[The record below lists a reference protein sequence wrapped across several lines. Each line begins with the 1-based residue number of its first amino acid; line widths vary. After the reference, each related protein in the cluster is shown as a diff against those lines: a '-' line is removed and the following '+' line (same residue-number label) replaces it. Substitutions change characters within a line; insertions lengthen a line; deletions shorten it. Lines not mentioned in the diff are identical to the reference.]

1 MSENSGKHHNKV
13 YAVLYPIIWIF
24 MKILHPWK
32 AIGAENIP
40 EGPAVICGNHTTVG
54 DPLYVVCGMSSKR
67 QTHVMAKAE
76 IMKWPVIGFLLKKAG
91 IIGVN
96 RGKSDMAAVKE
107 CLRVLRNGEKLLMFP
122 EGTRVK
128 EGKVSEAQTGAAM
141 LATRTNSP
149 LVPVYIQPKKRRFRK
164 TTVVFGSPYYPEFEG
179 RKPSADDYQRIA
191 DDLLVRVRALG
202 EKAG

>member
-1 MSENSGKHHNKV
+1 MSENITNHRNKV
-13 YAVLYPIIWIF
+13 YSIIYPIIWIF

-32 AIGAENIP
+32 AVGVEKIP
-40 EGPAVICGNHTTVG
+40 KESAVICGNHTTLG
-54 DPLYVVCGMSSKR
+54 DPLYVVCGMGAKR

-76 IMKWPVIGFLLKKAG
+76 VMKWPVVGFLLKKAG

-128 EGKVSEAQTGAAM
+128 DGKVSEAQTGAAM

-164 TTVVFGSPYYPEFEG
+164 TTVVFGEPYYPEFEG

-191 DDLLVRVRALG
+191 DDLLIRIKALG
-202 EKAG
+202 EQAG

>member
-1 MSENSGKHHNKV
+1 MRNKV
-13 YAVLYPIIWIF
+13 YAVLYPIIWVF
-24 MKILHPWK
+24 MRILHPWN
-32 AIGAENIP
+32 AVGTDNIP
-40 EGPAVICGNHTTVG
+40 EGAAVICGNHTTLG
-54 DPLYVVCGMSSKR
+54 DPLYVVCAMGRKR

-76 IMKWPVIGFLLKKAG
+76 IMKWPVVGFLLKKAG

-96 RGKSDMAAVKE
+96 RGKSDMGAVKE
-107 CLRVLRNGEKLLMFP
+107 CLRALKNGEKLLMFP

-128 EGKVSEAQTGAAM
+128 DGEDSEAHTGAAM
-141 LATRTNSP
+141 FATRTGTP

>member
-1 MSENSGKHHNKV
+1 MRNKM
-13 YAVLYPIIWIF
+13 YSILYPVIWVYMRLF
-24 MKILHPWK
+24 HPWK
-32 AIGAENIP
+32 AVGVENIP
-40 EGPAVICGNHTTVG
+40 EGQAVICGNHTTLG
-54 DPLYVVCGMSSKR
+54 DPLYVVCGMGARR

-107 CLRVLRNGEKLLMFP
+107 CLRALKNGEKLLMFP

-128 EGKVSEAQTGAAM
+128 EGETSEVRTGAVM
-141 LATRTNSP
+141 FATRTNSP

-164 TTVVFGSPYYPEFEG
+164 TTVVFGQPYYPEFEG

-202 EKAG
+202 EQVG